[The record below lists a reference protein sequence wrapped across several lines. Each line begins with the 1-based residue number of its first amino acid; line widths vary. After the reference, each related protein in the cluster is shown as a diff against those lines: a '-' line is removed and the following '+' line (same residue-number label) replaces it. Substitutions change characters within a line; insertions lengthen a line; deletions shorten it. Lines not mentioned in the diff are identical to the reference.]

1 MIRKPLVSGQFYAS
15 NFQELD
21 KEINECFNS
30 KFGPAALPIKKREKN
45 LISVVAPHAGYAFS
59 GPCQAWSYKEIG
71 EARFPDLFIL
81 LGLSHSG
88 FKTCLSLYDFE
99 TPFGIVKNDIEFGR
113 ALIKNSNIPENEDS
127 HKLEH
132 SIEVQLPFLQFVSR
146 DYLGKLRICPIICSP
161 DIDYKEISEGI
172 YKTLK
177 EQGKKAIVIAS
188 SDFTHYGINY
198 GYFPFKENVKE
209 NLYELDKNA
218 IKFIEKLDEE
228 GFLNYINEKQTTICG
243 YYPIATMLNL
253 AKKLGAKKGKMLIY
267 YTSGDV
273 INDYSSAVGYASI
286 KIE

>member
-1 MIRKPLVSGQFYAS
+1 MIRKPLVSGQFYPS

-21 KEINECFNS
+21 KEINNCFNS
-30 KFGPAALPIKKREKN
+30 KFGPGALPIKKREKKI
-45 LISVVAPHAGYAFS
+45 LGVIAPHAGYTFS
-59 GPCQAWSYKEIG
+59 GPCQAWAYKEIA
-71 EARFPDLFIL
+71 ESYFPDLFIL

-99 TPFGIVKNDIEFGR
+99 TPFGIVKNDIDFGR

-146 DYLGKLRICPIICSP
+146 DYLGKLRICPLICSP
-161 DIDYKEISEGI
+161 DIPYEDIANAL
-172 YKTLK
+172 YKTIK
-177 EQGKKAIVIAS
+177 ELNKKVIIIAS

-198 GYFPFKENVKE
+198 GYFPFTENIKENIYNFDKE
-209 NLYELDKNA
+209 A
-218 IKFIEKLDEE
+218 ISFIEKLDEKR
-228 GFLNYINEKQTTICG
+228 FLKYVEENNATICG
-243 YYPIATMLNL
+243 YYPIATMINL
-253 AKKLGAKKGKMLIY
+253 AKKLGAKKGKLLIY

-273 INDYSSAVGYASI
+273 INDYSSCVGYASI